1 MWCDYRAHY
10 AVVTPKVNTTC
21 VTRMALRNGCNVEAV
36 IGYASHQGSPSLS
49 CLLAFIVADVKV

>member
-21 VTRMALRNGCNVEAV
+21 VTRMALRNGCNVEAA
-36 IGYASHQGSPSLS
+36 IGYASHQGGRFLVS
-49 CLLAFIVADVKV
+49 

>member
-21 VTRMALRNGCNVEAV
+21 VTRMALRNGCNVEAA
-36 IGYASHQGSPSLS
+36 IGYAVSSGQPVVFLSLGVYCS
-49 CLLAFIVADVKV
+49 RC